1 MTTDDEQ
8 ILEIS
13 KKKNILAPWIR
24 PAHLSRDK
32 TSSYLAVNHALKW
45 YEKNFSKVDC
55 ICLLQP
61 TSPFR
66 SKKNVKAGLKLFK
79 KSGNSVVSVLQK
91 KVKNPFNKIDEKKK
105 FFNLYF
111 PSGSFFFISP
121 KELNKFKNFIN
132 KKNNLFL
139 VTDHKENIDINNIKD
154 WMLAQRHANKKTM
167 KNKTVFLTGAEG
179 FIGSHMVEALVK
191 KNFNVKALV
200 LYNSFKDIGWLSVLD
215 KNIIKHV
222 DIIFGDLRD
231 KGSFKKIINKV
242 DYIINLAALIG
253 IPYSYVAS
261 KNYIDVNISGA
272 HNLLELAKNS
282 NIERLIQTS
291 TSEVYGTA
299 QFIPMSEK
307 HPINPQSPYAATKA
321 SADHLC
327 MSYYYSFGLPITIL
341 RPFNTYGPR
350 QSTRAVIP
358 TIINQISKK
367 VSKVKLGS
375 INTTRDFNFVEDTV
389 QAYINSLK
397 K

>member
-1 MTTDDEQ
+1 
-8 ILEIS
+8 
-13 KKKNILAPWIR
+13 
-24 PAHLSRDK
+24 
-32 TSSYLAVNHALKW
+32 
-45 YEKNFSKVDC
+45 
-55 ICLLQP
+55 
-61 TSPFR
+61 
-66 SKKNVKAGLKLFK
+66 
-79 KSGNSVVSVLQK
+79 
-91 KVKNPFNKIDEKKK
+91 
-105 FFNLYF
+105 
-111 PSGSFFFISP
+111 
-121 KELNKFKNFIN
+121 
-132 KKNNLFL
+132 
-139 VTDHKENIDINNIKD
+139 
-154 WMLAQRHANKKTM
+154 M
-167 KNKTVFLTGAEG
+167 KNKTVFITGAEG

-215 KNIIKHV
+215 KEILKHV
-222 DIIFGDLRD
+222 DITFGDLRD
-231 KGSFKKIINKV
+231 KGSFKKIIDKV
-242 DYIINLAALIG
+242 DYIINLAALVG

-261 KNYIDVNISGA
+261 KNYIDVNISGV

-299 QFIPMSEK
+299 QFIPMSEN

-327 MSYYYSFGLPITIL
+327 MSYYYSFGMPITIL

-389 QAYINSLK
+389 QAYVKSLNKNKILNGQIINVGSNFEVSIKDIYEIVCKFYDRYPKIQIDRKRFRPSKSEVQRLYACNKKAIKLLK
-397 K
+397 WSPKFSGKKNFYKGIYRTCEWFEKNKENSSYKSTDYTI

>member
-1 MTTDDEQ
+1 MKVLAIITARKGSKRLKNKNKKILGKKPLVNWTIDFAKKINLFQHILMTTDDEQ

-154 WMLAQRHANKKTM
+154 WMLAQRHANKK
-167 KNKTVFLTGAEG
+167 
-179 FIGSHMVEALVK
+179 
-191 KNFNVKALV
+191 
-200 LYNSFKDIGWLSVLD
+200 
-215 KNIIKHV
+215 
-222 DIIFGDLRD
+222 
-231 KGSFKKIINKV
+231 
-242 DYIINLAALIG
+242 
-253 IPYSYVAS
+253 
-261 KNYIDVNISGA
+261 NY
-272 HNLLELAKNS
+272 
-282 NIERLIQTS
+282 
-291 TSEVYGTA
+291 
-299 QFIPMSEK
+299 EK
-307 HPINPQSPYAATKA
+307 
-321 SADHLC
+321 
-327 MSYYYSFGLPITIL
+327 
-341 RPFNTYGPR
+341 
-350 QSTRAVIP
+350 
-358 TIINQISKK
+358 
-367 VSKVKLGS
+367 
-375 INTTRDFNFVEDTV
+375 
-389 QAYINSLK
+389 
-397 K
+397 

>member
-1 MTTDDEQ
+1 
-8 ILEIS
+8 
-13 KKKNILAPWIR
+13 
-24 PAHLSRDK
+24 
-32 TSSYLAVNHALKW
+32 
-45 YEKNFSKVDC
+45 
-55 ICLLQP
+55 
-61 TSPFR
+61 
-66 SKKNVKAGLKLFK
+66 
-79 KSGNSVVSVLQK
+79 
-91 KVKNPFNKIDEKKK
+91 
-105 FFNLYF
+105 
-111 PSGSFFFISP
+111 
-121 KELNKFKNFIN
+121 
-132 KKNNLFL
+132 
-139 VTDHKENIDINNIKD
+139 
-154 WMLAQRHANKKTM
+154 MLIKKTM

-367 VSKVKLGS
+367 FQKL
-375 INTTRDFNFVEDTV
+375 N
-389 QAYINSLK
+389 
-397 K
+397 